1 MVSGQRSARARGNG
15 EAAALLTEVDTV
27 TSGGHDKGFKVGVG
41 DRWEQWPGGV
51 KLSGI
56 GAKRGDE
63 TVGLA

>member
-1 MVSGQRSARARGNG
+1 
-15 EAAALLTEVDTV
+15 V
-27 TSGGHDKGFKVGVG
+27 TSGGYDKGLKVGVG
-41 DRWEQWPGGV
+41 DRWEQRPGGV